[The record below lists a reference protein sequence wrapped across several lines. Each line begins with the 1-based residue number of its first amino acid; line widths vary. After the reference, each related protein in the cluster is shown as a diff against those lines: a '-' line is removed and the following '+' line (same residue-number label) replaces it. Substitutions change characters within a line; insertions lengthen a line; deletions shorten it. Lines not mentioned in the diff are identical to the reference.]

1 MAEWKVD
8 GLRGRRMVT
17 TKEDEGRTEE
27 GEKKS
32 RVTDASPP
40 VVSPRL
46 LPAIGKKEVAKMAVD

>member
-1 MAEWKVD
+1 
-8 GLRGRRMVT
+8 MVT

-46 LPAIGKKEVAKMAVD
+46 LPVIGKKEVAKMAVD